1 MKRQGDHDP
10 RDGYGGNG
18 SPRYGNGNGHHGGG
32 GYGGRGGGGY
42 ASQNG
47 NGRGGGYGG
56 RGGGG
61 YGGRGGGKGGK
72 GTVVDITQSDTIGN
86 PAGRPARAP
95 ATAAGR
101 SLEDMLG
108 KLHVGDG
115 TWIEP
120 KGEPTINCRSF
131 KLGTNLYQLVPTG
144 TTPALI
150 HEYRICRIG
159 KRDRL
164 DGKPAENGKPSDENG
179 KPSDE
184 NVDENRSPTPPK
196 QVKERKLV
204 ERTPILTGNERE
216 DEVYADGSR
225 VPSETKRRHVVEAC
239 EALERRYGLKIYTD
253 GASQRPVTVTIFERF
268 GVGNNEKPS
277 PPCLVG
283 ASQLYSTAPL
293 EPHMGR
299 SGFTLAAPVK
309 EQTLK
314 PHRDGRTR
322 LKEFLVDVKQVGI
335 HDFGEWLARTG
346 AEDAQRAASGE
357 IVDAV
362 KGQREHVLTVLDL
375 AIGRHMREHGYYGL
389 GKGDYLQSEKVER
402 QVRGCDL
409 RMGVNISVQRCEAG
423 MVASVGLT
431 AKLSVAT
438 GGALDTVADLIL
450 RAFPGKYNDGKPLD
464 GNDAS
469 HLKQLLKDKVVTI
482 LRPGKPNA
490 TGIVSRRNFKD
501 STRPGVVVAKSANEA
516 TFEMK
521 DKVISVAEYQRL
533 GKPGTAPLRY
543 PGLPV
548 VYMEDG
554 FEFETVPDPD
564 KPGKTKRQP
573 KVVDGKKVPK
583 ATMIPARRRVPR
595 FARRPETNA
604 NPPLRRSSGSG
615 SRAARRPAA
624 STPRRKCSRPSASS
638 RASCRPSSTS
648 TSSRAASPATP
659 TSASRRWACACARR
673 PSRSGAASSRRRSSS
688 CPSGPA
694 TASCPSSRRSA
705 AASASGSRGRPSP
718 RSAGRTSTRSS
729 SSTRATATEGARSTS
744 TRARCAT
751 SCVSGASRW
760 ASPASPSSAA
770 AAARCGT
777 STRRSRPRRGA
788 RSPTWSSR

>member
-56 RGGGG
+56 RSGGG

-72 GTVVDITQSDTIGN
+72 GTVVDITQSDTIGD

-101 SLEDMLG
+101 SLEDVLA
-108 KLHVGDG
+108 KLHLGD
-115 TWIEP
+115 WIEP
-120 KGEPTINCRSF
+120 KGEPTINCRSV

-164 DGKPAENGKPSDENG
+164 DGKPADENG
-179 KPSDE
+179 KPS
-184 NVDENRSPTPPK
+184 DENRSPTPPK

-225 VPSETKRRHVVEAC
+225 VPSETKRRHVVEAT
-239 EALERRYGLKIYTD
+239 EALERLTK
-253 GASQRPVTVTIFERF
+253 ATIFTD
-268 GVGNNEKPS
+268 
-277 PPCLVG
+277 G

-293 EPHMGR
+293 EKHMGP

-375 AIGRHMREHGYYGL
+375 AIGRHMRAHGYYGQ
-389 GKGDYLQSEKVER
+389 GKGDYVQSQNVER
-402 QVRGCDL
+402 QVPGGCDL
-409 RMGVNISVQRCEAG
+409 RMGVNMSVQRCQAG
-423 MVASVGLT
+423 LVAVVGLT

-450 RAFPGKYNDGKPLD
+450 RAFPGKSYDSKPLD

-521 DKVISVAEYQRL
+521 GKDISVADYQRL

-543 PGLPV
+543 PDLPV
-548 VYMEDG
+548 VLMEDG

-583 ATMIPARRRVPR
+583 ATMIPARSGVPR

-604 NPPLRRSSGSG
+604 KPPLRRSSGSG

-624 STPRRKCSRPSASS
+624 STPPRTCSRPSASS

-694 TASCPSSRRSA
+694 NASCPSSRRSA

-729 SSTRATATEGARSTS
+729 SSTRATATEGARSAS

-788 RSPTWSSR
+788 ISPTWSSR